1 MSVRERERMQ
11 VGARE
16 DVVEDGGSSIGEF
29 GGMDVVAREREE
41 EERPRDDE
49 IQAFHNQIRAA
60 DAEKLEFVGDKVGF
74 LSHSVSSFS
83 KFSRSPKIGNV
94 RKMVQCLMK
103 RTNFSMCFFSHLFPV
118 PFTLLVFINRVED
131 VAIA

>member
-1 MSVRERERMQ
+1 MQ
-11 VGARE
+11 VGGRE
-16 DVVEDGGSSIGEF
+16 DVVEGGGSSIGEI

-74 LSHSVSSFS
+74 LSHSVVSFP

-94 RKMVQCLMK
+94 RKMSGAMSDEEDGF
-103 RTNFSMCFFSHLFPV
+103 FSVCNFFSHLFPV
-118 PFTLLVFINRVED
+118 PFTSPVFINRVED
-131 VAIA
+131 VPIA

>member
-1 MSVRERERMQ
+1 MQ
-11 VGARE
+11 VGGRE
-16 DVVEDGGSSIGEF
+16 DVVEGGGSSIGEF

-74 LSHSVSSFS
+74 LSHSASSFS

-94 RKMVQCLMK
+94 WEMSGAMSDEEDG
-103 RTNFSMCFFSHLFPV
+103 FSYVFFFSHLFPV
-118 PFTLLVFINRVED
+118 PFTSPVLN
-131 VAIA
+131 

>member
-1 MSVRERERMQ
+1 MQ
-11 VGARE
+11 VGGRE
-16 DVVEDGGSSIGEF
+16 DVVEGGGNSIGEF

-74 LSHSVSSFS
+74 FSLILSPLFR
-83 KFSRSPKIGNV
+83 KFPGTRGLAMSGKWCNV
-94 RKMVQCLMK
+94 
-103 RTNFSMCFFSHLFPV
+103 
-118 PFTLLVFINRVED
+118 
-131 VAIA
+131 

>member
-1 MSVRERERMQ
+1 MQ
-11 VGARE
+11 VGGAE
-16 DVVEDGGSSIGEF
+16 DVVEGGGSSIGEF

-74 LSHSVSSFS
+74 VSHSVSSFS
-83 KFSRSPKIGNV
+83 KISRSPKIGNV
-94 RKMVQCLMK
+94 RKMVQWPMK
-103 RTNFSMCFFSHLFPV
+103 RRTDFPMCYFSHLFPV
-118 PFTLLVFINRVED
+118 PFTFPVFINRVQD
-131 VAIA
+131 VPIA